1 MKNFYK
7 LLFIVL
13 FIFGTTSV
21 QAQDE
26 NNPWQF
32 SFGMHAVDQEADTN
46 TSFSEFFDVEDN
58 WNISS
63 PFSMF
68 SVSRYIGNNLSFGIG
83 GSMNTISKYATS
95 DLEQDHRDEMFGD
108 SEYHTVDAMLKY
120 SLGDVLDWGD
130 WEPFVGI
137 GPGWTW
143 MAGEN
148 WMTGNLSLGINYWMN
163 EKWGL
168 TFQTDYK
175 QNYDG
180 DKTKLH
186 SAAINHKLDEGGSMR
201 WSAGVSVKFGGSDT
215 DGDGIY
221 DKHDDCPTIPGL
233 AEFNGCPDTDGD
245 GIQDSEDDCPLV
257 AGPAEHNGCPDTDGD
272 GLTDNKDRCPKVA
285 GKMELG
291 GCPDTDGDGI
301 VDSRDQCPKV
311 AGPRA
316 NRGCPW
322 PDSDG
327 DSVFDKDDECPDVPG
342 TVANNGCPE
351 GPSDSDMAKIIE
363 LSREVQFAFGSAT
376 FTEATPPVLNDI
388 VAVILKYPKANFS
401 VQGHTDSIGTKDFNQ
416 GLSERRANA
425 VVDYLSSRNVSS
437 SRLSASGLGET
448 MPIDTNV
455 NSAGRANNRRVEI
468 HFMK

>member
-7 LLFIVL
+7 LLLIVL

-21 QAQDE
+21 QSQDE

-32 SFGMHAVDQEADTN
+32 SFGMHAVDQDADTA
-46 TSFSEFFDVEDN
+46 TKITEFFDVDAN

-68 SVSRYIGNNLSFGIG
+68 SVSRYLGNNLSFGVG
-83 GSMNTISKYATS
+83 GSMNSITKYATGY
-95 DLEQDHRDEMFGD
+95 EMD
-108 SEYHTVDAMLKY
+108 RASEYHTVDAMLKY
-120 SLGDVLDWGD
+120 SLGDVLEWGD

-143 MAGEN
+143 MEDTN

-175 QNYDG
+175 HNLGDG
-180 DKTKLH
+180 TKMP
-186 SAAINHKLDEGGSMR
+186 SAGINQQLDEGGSMR
-201 WSAGVSVKFGGSDT
+201 WSAGVSVKFGGTDT

-221 DKHDDCPTIPGL
+221 DKHDKCPTIPGI
-233 AEFNGCPDTDGD
+233 AEFDGCPDTDGD

-272 GLTDNKDRCPKVA
+272 GLPDNKDMCPKVA
-285 GKMELG
+285 GKMKLG

-301 VDSRDQCPKV
+301 VDNKDSCPKQ

-327 DSVFDKDDECPDVPG
+327 DSVFDKDDECPDTPG

-351 GPSDSDMAKIIE
+351 GPSEEDMARITE
-363 LSREVQFAFGSAT
+363 LSKGIQFAFGSAT
-376 FTEATPPVLNDI
+376 FTEGTPPVIDDI
-388 VAVILKYPKANFS
+388 VEIILKYPKSSFS
-401 VQGHTDSIGTKDFNQ
+401 VEGHTDSIGTKGYNQ
-416 GLSERRANA
+416 ELSERRANA

-448 MPIDTNV
+448 SPIDTNI

-468 HFMK
+468 VFTK

>member
-1 MKNFYK
+1 MKNFCK
-7 LLFIVL
+7 LLLIVL

-26 NNPWQF
+26 NNPWQV
-32 SFGMHAVDQEADTN
+32 SFGMHAVDQEADTA
-46 TSFSEFFDVEDN
+46 TKITEFFDVEDN

-68 SVSRYIGNNLSFGIG
+68 SVSRYIGSNLSFGVG
-83 GSMNTISKYATS
+83 ASMNSITKYA
-95 DLEQDHRDEMFGD
+95 DEFQMD
-108 SEYHTVDAMLKY
+108 RASEYHTVDAMLKY

-130 WEPFVGI
+130 FEPFIGI

-143 MAGEN
+143 MEDAN
-148 WMTGNLSLGINYWMN
+148 WMTGNLSVGLNYWMN
-163 EKWGL
+163 EKWGITL
-168 TFQTDYK
+168 QSDYK
-175 QNYDG
+175 HNYDG
-180 DKTKLH
+180 DKVKI
-186 SAAINHKLDEGGSMR
+186 SNAGINQQLDEGGSMR
-201 WSAGVSVKFGGSDT
+201 WSVGVSVKFGGTDT

-221 DKHDDCPTIPGL
+221 DKHDKCPTIPGL
-233 AEFNGCPDTDGD
+233 AEFDGCPDTDGD

-272 GLTDNKDRCPKVA
+272 G
-285 GKMELG
+285 
-291 GCPDTDGDGI
+291 I
-301 VDSRDQCPKV
+301 VDARDSCPNE

-327 DSVFDKDDECPDVPG
+327 DSVFDKDDECPDTPG

-351 GPSDSDMAKIIE
+351 GPSEEDMARITE
-363 LSREVQFAFGSAT
+363 LSRGIQFAFGSAT

-388 VAVILKYPKANFS
+388 VAIILKYPKSSFS
-401 VQGHTDSIGTKDFNQ
+401 VEGHTDSVGTKGFNQ

-448 MPIDTNV
+448 SPIDTNI

-468 HFMK
+468 VFTK

>member
-7 LLFIVL
+7 LLLIVL

-21 QAQDE
+21 QSQDE

-32 SFGMHAVDQEADTN
+32 SFGMHAVDQAGNTDTKIL
-46 TSFSEFFDVEDN
+46 EFFDVDAN

-68 SVSRYIGNNLSFGIG
+68 SVSKYLGNNLSFGVG
-83 GSMNTISKYATS
+83 GSMNSITKYAGAFQM
-95 DLEQDHRDEMFGD
+95 DRA
-108 SEYHTVDAMLKY
+108 SEYQTVDAMLKY
-120 SLGDVLDWGD
+120 SLGDVFDWGD

-143 MAGEN
+143 MEDTN

-175 QNYDG
+175 HNLGDG
-180 DKTKLH
+180 VKIP
-186 SAAINHKLDEGGSMR
+186 SAGINQQLDDGGSMR
-201 WSAGVSVKFGGSDT
+201 WSAGVSVKFGGTDT

-221 DKHDDCPTIPGL
+221 DKHDKCPTIPGI
-233 AEFNGCPDTDGD
+233 AEFDGCPDTDGD

-272 GLTDNKDRCPKVA
+272 GLPDNKDMCPKVA
-285 GKMELG
+285 GKMKLG

-301 VDSRDQCPKV
+301 VDNKDSCPKQ

-327 DSVFDKDDECPDVPG
+327 DSVFDKDDECPDTPG

-351 GPSDSDMAKIIE
+351 GPSEEDMARITE
-363 LSREVQFAFGSAT
+363 LSKGIQFAFGSAT
-376 FTEATPPVLNDI
+376 FTEGTPPVIDDI
-388 VAVILKYPKANFS
+388 VEIILKYPKSSFS
-401 VQGHTDSIGTKDFNQ
+401 VEGHTDSIGTKGYNQ
-416 GLSERRANA
+416 ELSERRANA

-448 MPIDTNV
+448 SPIDTNI

-468 HFMK
+468 VFTK

>member
-1 MKNFYK
+1 
-7 LLFIVL
+7 
-13 FIFGTTSV
+13 
-21 QAQDE
+21 
-26 NNPWQF
+26 
-32 SFGMHAVDQEADTN
+32 
-46 TSFSEFFDVEDN
+46 
-58 WNISS
+58 
-63 PFSMF
+63 
-68 SVSRYIGNNLSFGIG
+68 
-83 GSMNTISKYATS
+83 
-95 DLEQDHRDEMFGD
+95 
-108 SEYHTVDAMLKY
+108 
-120 SLGDVLDWGD
+120 
-130 WEPFVGI
+130 
-137 GPGWTW
+137 

-175 QNYDG
+175 ENYDAVVA
-180 DKTKLH
+180 DLRM
-186 SAAINHKLDEGGSMR
+186 DEGGSMR
-201 WSAGVSVKFGGSDT
+201 WSAGVSVKFGGTDT

-221 DKHDDCPTIPGL
+221 DKHDKCPTIPGI
-233 AEFNGCPDTDGD
+233 AEFDGCPDTDGD

-272 GLTDNKDRCPKVA
+272 GLPDNKDRCPKVA
-285 GKMELG
+285 GKMKLG
-291 GCPDTDGDGI
+291 GCPDADGDGI
-301 VDSRDQCPKV
+301 VDNKDSCPKQ

-327 DSVFDKDDECPDVPG
+327 DSVFDKDDECPDTPG

-351 GPSDSDMAKIIE
+351 GPSEEDMARITE
-363 LSREVQFAFGSAT
+363 LSRGIQFAFGSAT

-388 VAVILKYPKANFS
+388 VAIILKYPKSSFS
-401 VQGHTDSIGTKDFNQ
+401 VEGHTDSVGTKGFNQ

-425 VVDYLSSRNVSS
+425 VVNYLSSRNVSS

-448 MPIDTNV
+448 SPIDTNI

-468 HFMK
+468 VFTK

>member
-1 MKNFYK
+1 MQ
-7 LLFIVL
+7 
-13 FIFGTTSV
+13 S
-21 QAQDE
+21 A
-26 NNPWQF
+26 
-32 SFGMHAVDQEADTN
+32 
-46 TSFSEFFDVEDN
+46 
-58 WNISS
+58 
-63 PFSMF
+63 
-68 SVSRYIGNNLSFGIG
+68 
-83 GSMNTISKYATS
+83 
-95 DLEQDHRDEMFGD
+95 
-108 SEYHTVDAMLKY
+108 
-120 SLGDVLDWGD
+120 
-130 WEPFVGI
+130 
-137 GPGWTW
+137 
-143 MAGEN
+143 
-148 WMTGNLSLGINYWMN
+148 GIN
-163 EKWGL
+163 
-168 TFQTDYK
+168 QR
-175 QNYDG
+175 
-180 DKTKLH
+180 
-186 SAAINHKLDEGGSMR
+186 LDEGGSMR

-327 DSVFDKDDECPDVPG
+327 DSVFDKDDECPDTPG

-351 GPSDSDMAKIIE
+351 GPSDSDMAKITE
-363 LSREVQFAFGSAT
+363 LSRGIQFAFGSVK
-376 FTEATPPVLNDI
+376 FTEGTPPVLNDI
-388 VAVILKYPKANFS
+388 VAIILQYPKSSFS
-401 VQGHTDSIGTKDFNQ
+401 VQGHTDSVGTKGFNQ

-437 SRLSASGLGET
+437 SRLSASGLGES
-448 MPIDTNV
+448 MPIDTNI

-468 HFMK
+468 VFVK

>member
-7 LLFIVL
+7 LLLIVL
-13 FIFGTTSV
+13 FIFGTTSML
-21 QAQDE
+21 AQDE
-26 NNPWQF
+26 NNPWQV
-32 SFGMHAVDQEADTN
+32 SFGMNAVDQEADTK
-46 TSFSEFFDVEDN
+46 TKIPEFFDVDHN
-58 WNISS
+58 WNISP

-68 SVSRYIGNNLSFGIG
+68 SVSRYLGSNLSFGVG
-83 GSMNTISKYATS
+83 ASMNSISKYATG
-95 DLEQDHRDEMFGD
+95 HEMPRA

-120 SLGDVLDWGD
+120 SLGDVFNWEK

-143 MAGEN
+143 MEDAN
-148 WMTGNLSLGINYWMN
+148 WMTGNLSLGLNYWMN
-163 EKWGL
+163 EKWGV

-175 QNYDG
+175 ENYDAVI
-180 DKTKLH
+180 DEL
-186 SAAINHKLDEGGSMR
+186 LMDEGGSMR
-201 WSAGVSVKFGGSDT
+201 WSVGVSVKFGGSDT

-221 DKHDDCPTIPGL
+221 DKRDDCPTIPGL

-245 GIQDSEDDCPLV
+245 GIVDSEDDCPLV

-285 GKMELG
+285 GEMKLG

-301 VDSRDQCPKV
+301 VDNRDQCPKE

-327 DSVFDKDDECPDVPG
+327 DSVFDKDDECPDTPG

-351 GPSDSDMAKIIE
+351 GPSEDDMSKITE
-363 LSREVQFAFGSAT
+363 LSKGIQFAFGSAT
-376 FTEATPPVLNDI
+376 FTEGTPPVLDAI
-388 VAVILKYPKANFS
+388 VELILKYPKANFS
-401 VQGHTDSIGTKDFNQ
+401 VQGHTDSIGTKGFNQ
-416 GLSERRANA
+416 GLSERRADA
-425 VVDYLSSRNVSS
+425 VTSYLSSRNVSS

-455 NSAGRANNRRVEI
+455 NNAGRANNRRVEI
-468 HFMK
+468 HFTK

>member
-7 LLFIVL
+7 LLLVVL

-26 NNPWQF
+26 NNPWQV
-32 SFGMHAVDQEADTN
+32 SFGMHAVDQDADTAMSI
-46 TSFSEFFDVEDN
+46 TEFFDVEDN

-68 SVSRYIGNNLSFGIG
+68 SVSRYLGDNLSFGVG
-83 GSMNTISKYATS
+83 ASMNSITKYA
-95 DLEQDHRDEMFGD
+95 DFMQMDRA

-120 SLGDVLDWGD
+120 SLGDVFDWGN
-130 WEPFVGI
+130 WEPFVGV

-143 MAGEN
+143 MEDTN

-168 TFQTDYK
+168 TFQTDFKENFDAVEESY
-175 QNYDG
+175 
-180 DKTKLH
+180 LM
-186 SAAINHKLDEGGSMR
+186 DEGGSMR
-201 WSAGVSVKFGGSDT
+201 WYAGVSVKFGGSDT
-215 DGDGIY
+215 DGDGVY

-245 GIQDSEDDCPLV
+245 GVQDSEDDCPLV

-327 DSVFDKDDECPDVPG
+327 DSVFDKDDKCPDVPG

-351 GPSDSDMAKIIE
+351 GPSDADMARITE
-363 LSREVQFAFGSAT
+363 LSREIQFAFGSAT

-388 VAVILKYPKANFS
+388 VAIILQYPKSNFS
-401 VQGHTDSIGTKDFNQ
+401 VQGHTDSIGTKGFNQ

-448 MPIDTNV
+448 MPIDTNI

-468 HFMK
+468 VFMK

>member
-7 LLFIVL
+7 LLLIVL
-13 FIFGTTSV
+13 FIFGTISV

-26 NNPWQF
+26 NNPWQV

-46 TSFSEFFDVEDN
+46 TSITEFFDVEDN

-68 SVSRYIGNNLSFGIG
+68 SVSRYLGDNLSFGVG
-83 GSMNTISKYATS
+83 ASMNTISKYATG
-95 DLEQDHRDEMFGD
+95 HEMSRATD
-108 SEYHTVDAMLKY
+108 YQTVDAMLKY
-120 SLGDVLDWGD
+120 SLGDVVDWGD

-148 WMTGNLSLGINYWMN
+148 WMTLNGSVGINYWMN

-168 TFQTDYK
+168 TFQADYK
-175 QNYDG
+175 ENYDAVE
-180 DKTKLH
+180 DSYLM
-186 SAAINHKLDEGGSMR
+186 DEGGSMR
-201 WSAGVSVKFGGSDT
+201 WSAGVSVKFGGTDT
-215 DGDGIY
+215 DGDGVY

-285 GKMELG
+285 GEMKLG

-327 DSVFDKDDECPDVPG
+327 DSVFDKDDKCPDVPG

-351 GPSDSDMAKIIE
+351 GPSDADMAKITE
-363 LSREVQFAFGSAT
+363 LSRGIQFAFGSAT
-376 FTEATPPVLNDI
+376 FTEGTPPVLNDI
-388 VAVILKYPKANFS
+388 VAIILQYPKSNFS
-401 VQGHTDSIGTKDFNQ
+401 VQGHTDSIGTKVFNQ

-437 SRLSASGLGET
+437 SRLSASGLGEA
-448 MPIDTNV
+448 MPIDTNI

-468 HFMK
+468 VFMK

>member
-1 MKNFYK
+1 MNYTNITI
-7 LLFIVL
+7 LF
-13 FIFGTTSV
+13 
-21 QAQDE
+21 
-26 NNPWQF
+26 P
-32 SFGMHAVDQEADTN
+32 VDTKIP
-46 TSFSEFFDVEDN
+46 EFFDVEDN

-63 PFSMF
+63 PFSML
-68 SVSRYIGNNLSFGIG
+68 SVSRYLGDNLSFGVG
-83 GSMNTISKYATS
+83 ASMNSITKYADAFHMDRS
-95 DLEQDHRDEMFGD
+95 
-108 SEYHTVDAMLKY
+108 SEYHTVDAMLIY
-120 SLGDVLDWGD
+120 SLGDVFDWGD
-130 WEPFVGI
+130 WEPFVGV

-143 MAGEN
+143 MEDTN
-148 WMTGNLSLGINYWMN
+148 WMTGNFSLGINYWMN

-168 TFQTDYK
+168 TFQTDFKENFDAVEESY
-175 QNYDG
+175 
-180 DKTKLH
+180 LM
-186 SAAINHKLDEGGSMR
+186 DEGGSMR

-215 DGDGIY
+215 DGDGVY

-245 GIQDSEDDCPLV
+245 GVQDSEDDCPLV

-327 DSVFDKDDECPDVPG
+327 DSVFDKDDECPDTPG

-351 GPSDSDMAKIIE
+351 GPSDTDMAKITE
-363 LSREVQFAFGSAT
+363 LSREIQFAFGSAT

-388 VAVILKYPKANFS
+388 VAIILQYPKSNFS
-401 VQGHTDSIGTKDFNQ
+401 VQGHTDSIGTKGFNQ

-448 MPIDTNV
+448 MPIDTNI
-455 NSAGRANNRRVEI
+455 NSAGRANNRMVEI

>member
-1 MKNFYK
+1 MIDFYK
-7 LLFIVL
+7 YLSIPFSQLLILLLIVL
-13 FIFGTTSV
+13 FIFGTTSI

-46 TSFSEFFDVEDN
+46 TSISEFFDVEDN

-68 SVSRYIGNNLSFGIG
+68 SVSRYIGNNLSFGVG
-83 GSMNTISKYATS
+83 GSMNSISKYATGQTS
-95 DLEQDHRDEMFGD
+95 ITPTSGA

-163 EKWGL
+163 DKWGL

-180 DKTKLH
+180 DKAKIL
-186 SAAINHKLDEGGSMR
+186 SAGINQKLDEGGSMR
-201 WSAGVSVKFGGSDT
+201 WSAGVSVKFGGTDT

-221 DKHDDCPTIPGL
+221 DKHDKCPTIPGL
-233 AEFNGCPDTDGD
+233 AEFDGCPDTDGD
-245 GIQDSEDDCPLV
+245 GIQDSEDDCPLA
-257 AGPAEHNGCPDTDGD
+257 AGPAEYNGCPDTDGD
-272 GLTDNKDRCPKVA
+272 GLPDNKDRCPKEA
-285 GKMELG
+285 GDKKLG
-291 GCPDTDGDGI
+291 GCPDSDGDGI
-301 VDSRDQCPKV
+301 VDARDGCPNQ

-327 DSVFDKDDECPDVPG
+327 DSVFDKDDECPDTPG

-351 GPSDSDMAKIIE
+351 GPSEEDMAKITE
-363 LSREVQFAFGSAT
+363 LSRGIQFAFGSAT
-376 FTEATPPVLNDI
+376 FTEATPPVIDDI
-388 VAVILKYPKANFS
+388 VEIILQYPKSSFS
-401 VQGHTDSIGTKDFNQ
+401 VEGHTDSVGTKGFNQ

-448 MPIDTNV
+448 SPSVKEFPLLSKI
-455 NSAGRANNRRVEI
+455 
-468 HFMK
+468 

>member
-1 MKNFYK
+1 MKKFYK
-7 LLFIVL
+7 LLLIGL
-13 FIFGTTSV
+13 FIFGTTSI

-26 NNPWQF
+26 NNPWQV
-32 SFGMHAVDQEADTN
+32 SFGMNAVDQDADTG
-46 TSFSEFFDVEDN
+46 TQIADFFAVEDN

-68 SVSRYIGNNLSFGIG
+68 SVSRYIGNNLSFGVG
-83 GSMNTISKYATS
+83 ASMNSITKYA
-95 DLEQDHRDEMFGD
+95 DFMQMDRA

-120 SLGDVLDWGD
+120 SLGDVFDWGD

-137 GPGWTW
+137 GPSWTW
-143 MAGEN
+143 MEDTS

-168 TFQTDYK
+168 TFQSDYMH
-175 QNYDG
+175 NMGDG
-180 DKTKLH
+180 VKMP
-186 SAAINHKLDEGGSMR
+186 SAGINQRIDEGGSMR
-201 WSAGVSVKFGGSDT
+201 WSAGVSVKFGGVDT
-215 DGDGIY
+215 DGDGVY

-245 GIQDSEDDCPLV
+245 GIVDSEDDCPLA

-285 GKMELG
+285 GEMKLG

-301 VDSRDQCPKV
+301 VDSRDQCPKE

-327 DSVFDKDDECPDVPG
+327 DSVFDKDDECPDTPG

-351 GPSDSDMAKIIE
+351 GPSEDDMSRITE
-363 LSREVQFAFGSAT
+363 LSKGIQFAFGSAT
-376 FTEATPPVLNDI
+376 FTEGTPPVLDAI
-388 VAVILKYPKANFS
+388 VELILKYPKANFS
-401 VQGHTDSIGTKDFNQ
+401 VQGHTDSIGTKGFNQ
-416 GLSERRANA
+416 GLSERRADA
-425 VVDYLSSRNVSS
+425 VTSYLSSRNVSS

-455 NSAGRANNRRVEI
+455 NNAGRANNRRVEI
-468 HFMK
+468 HFTK

>member
-7 LLFIVL
+7 LLLIVL

-26 NNPWQF
+26 NNPWQV
-32 SFGMHAVDQEADTN
+32 SFGMHAVDQDADTN
-46 TSFSEFFDVEDN
+46 TKITEFFDVGDN
-58 WNISS
+58 WNVSS

-68 SVSRYIGNNLSFGIG
+68 SVSRYLGSNLSFGVG
-83 GSMNTISKYATS
+83 ASMNSITKYADDFHMDRS
-95 DLEQDHRDEMFGD
+95 

-120 SLGDVLDWGD
+120 SLGDVVDWGN
-130 WEPFVGI
+130 WEPFVGV

-148 WMTGNLSLGINYWMN
+148 WMTGNLSVGINYWMN

-175 QNYDG
+175 ENYDAVEQIY
-180 DKTKLH
+180 LM
-186 SAAINHKLDEGGSMR
+186 DEGGSMR
-201 WSAGVSVKFGGSDT
+201 WSAGISVKFGGSDT

-327 DSVFDKDDECPDVPG
+327 DSVFDKDDECPDTPG

-351 GPSDSDMAKIIE
+351 GPSDSDMAKITE
-363 LSREVQFAFGSAT
+363 LSRGIQFAFGSVK
-376 FTEATPPVLNDI
+376 FTEGTPPVLNDI
-388 VAVILKYPKANFS
+388 VAIILQYPKSSFS
-401 VQGHTDSIGTKDFNQ
+401 VQGHTDSVGTKGFNQ

-437 SRLSASGLGET
+437 SRLSASGLGES
-448 MPIDTNV
+448 MPIDTNI

-468 HFMK
+468 VFVK

>member
-7 LLFIVL
+7 LLLIVL

-26 NNPWQF
+26 NNPWQV
-32 SFGMHAVDQEADTN
+32 SFGMHAVDQEADTA
-46 TSFSEFFDVEDN
+46 TSITEFFDVDDN

-68 SVSRYIGNNLSFGIG
+68 SVSRYLGDNLSFGVG
-83 GSMNTISKYATS
+83 MSFNSISKYATGFEMS
-95 DLEQDHRDEMFGD
+95 EASEHR
-108 SEYHTVDAMLKY
+108 TADAMLKY
-120 SLGDVLDWGD
+120 SFGNVLDWGD

-148 WMTGNLSLGINYWMN
+148 WMTLNGSVGINYWMN

-168 TFQTDYK
+168 TFQADYK
-175 QNYDG
+175 ENYDAVE
-180 DKTKLH
+180 DSYLM
-186 SAAINHKLDEGGSMR
+186 DEGGSMR
-201 WSAGVSVKFGGSDT
+201 WSAGVSVKFGGTDT

-285 GKMELG
+285 GEMKLG

-301 VDSRDQCPKV
+301 VDNRDQCPKV

-327 DSVFDKDDECPDVPG
+327 DSVFDKDDECPDTPG

-351 GPSDSDMAKIIE
+351 GPSDSDMAKITE
-363 LSREVQFAFGSAT
+363 LSREIQFAFGSAT

-388 VAVILKYPKANFS
+388 VAIILQYPKSNFS
-401 VQGHTDSIGTKDFNQ
+401 VQGHTDSIGTKGFNQ

-448 MPIDTNV
+448 MPIDTNI

>member
-7 LLFIVL
+7 LLLIVL
-13 FIFGTTSV
+13 FIFGTTSML
-21 QAQDE
+21 AQDE
-26 NNPWQF
+26 NNPWQV
-32 SFGMHAVDQEADTN
+32 SFGMNAVDQDADTN
-46 TSFSEFFDVEDN
+46 TKIPEFFDVDHN
-58 WNISS
+58 WNISP

-68 SVSRYIGNNLSFGIG
+68 SVSRYLGSNLSFGVG
-83 GSMNTISKYATS
+83 ASMNSITKYA
-95 DLEQDHRDEMFGD
+95 DAFQMDRA

-120 SLGDVLDWGD
+120 SLGDVFNWEK

-143 MAGEN
+143 MEDAN
-148 WMTGNLSLGINYWMN
+148 WMTGNLSLGLNYWMN
-163 EKWGL
+163 EKWGV
-168 TFQTDYK
+168 TFQADYK
-175 QNYDG
+175 ENYDAVI
-180 DKTKLH
+180 DEL
-186 SAAINHKLDEGGSMR
+186 LMDEGGSMR
-201 WSAGVSVKFGGSDT
+201 WSVGVSVKFGGSDT

-285 GKMELG
+285 GEMKLG

-301 VDSRDQCPKV
+301 VDNRDQCPKE

-327 DSVFDKDDECPDVPG
+327 DSVFDKDDECPDTPG

-351 GPSDSDMAKIIE
+351 GPSEDDMSKITE
-363 LSREVQFAFGSAT
+363 LSKGIQFAFGSAT
-376 FTEATPPVLNDI
+376 FTEGTPPVLDAI
-388 VAVILKYPKANFS
+388 VELILKYPKANFS
-401 VQGHTDSIGTKDFNQ
+401 VQGHTDSIGTKGFNQ
-416 GLSERRANA
+416 GLSERRADA
-425 VVDYLSSRNVSS
+425 VTSYLSSRNVSS

-455 NSAGRANNRRVEI
+455 NNAGRANNRRVEI
-468 HFMK
+468 HFTK

>member
-7 LLFIVL
+7 LLLIVL
-13 FIFGTTSV
+13 FIFGTTNV

-32 SFGMHAVDQEADTN
+32 SFGMHAVDQNADTA
-46 TSFSEFFDVEDN
+46 TKITEFFDVNEN

-68 SVSRYIGNNLSFGIG
+68 SVSRYIGSNLSFGVG
-83 GSMNTISKYATS
+83 ASMNSITKYA
-95 DLEQDHRDEMFGD
+95 DEFQMD
-108 SEYHTVDAMLKY
+108 RASEYHTVDAMLKY

-130 WEPFVGI
+130 FEPFIGI

-143 MAGEN
+143 MEDAN
-148 WMTGNLSLGINYWMN
+148 WMTGNLSVGLNYWMN
-163 EKWGL
+163 EKWGITL
-168 TFQTDYK
+168 QSDYK
-175 QNYDG
+175 HNYDG
-180 DKTKLH
+180 DKVKI
-186 SAAINHKLDEGGSMR
+186 SNAGINQQLDEGGSMR
-201 WSAGVSVKFGGSDT
+201 WSVGVSVKFGGTDT

-221 DKHDDCPTIPGL
+221 DKHDKCPTIPGL
-233 AEFNGCPDTDGD
+233 AEFDGCPDTDGD

-272 GLTDNKDRCPKVA
+272 G
-285 GKMELG
+285 
-291 GCPDTDGDGI
+291 I
-301 VDSRDQCPKV
+301 VDARDSCPNE

-327 DSVFDKDDECPDVPG
+327 DSVFDKDDECPDTPG

-351 GPSDSDMAKIIE
+351 GPSEEDMARITE
-363 LSREVQFAFGSAT
+363 LSRGIQFAFGSAT
-376 FTEATPPVLNDI
+376 FTEATPPVLDNI
-388 VAVILKYPKANFS
+388 VAIILEYPKSSFS
-401 VQGHTDSIGTKDFNQ
+401 VEGHTDSIGTKGFNQ

-437 SRLSASGLGET
+437 SRLSPSGLGET
-448 MPIDTNV
+448 SPIDTNI

-468 HFMK
+468 VFTK